1 MESKHSL
8 APGKRAPARG
18 QLSAEQLARRRS
30 PALRTEG
37 EDKAPEE
44 GKPKDEKGAEP
55 PVLPSNDGGRR
66 RGKKSRRRTT
76 RKRRTTRRR

>member
-1 MESKHSL
+1 MPNARDSGDKGLREKMNPFGKNSAVKKP
-8 APGKRAPARG
+8 APTP
-18 QLSAEQLARRRS
+18 
-30 PALRTEG
+30 LRTEG
-37 EDKAPEE
+37 EDPAPEE
-44 GKPKDEKGAEP
+44 GKEKGTEP